1 LTNSYRK
8 SIIVEIL
15 LTRSNADMADRGF
28 KVYPYRWTILAVFML
43 VNIAIQILW
52 ICFAPITGPAA
63 QFYGVSDLQI
73 GLLAMLFM
81 IVYVPL
87 SIPVSWMIDT
97 LGYRKSVNIGV
108 GIMAVFGLLRG
119 VFAAN
124 YTIVLLTTIALAV
137 SQPFMM
143 NSISTVAAKWFP
155 IQERATASGLA
166 LVANFLG
173 IAIGQVLSPILFLR
187 FGIAGML
194 LIYGGIA
201 AFTAI
206 IFVIF
211 TREAPPTPPCPQG
224 METRALMLDGL
235 KSMLRMKDVWIMLGL
250 FLVGMGIFNGISTW
264 IESIVRSRG
273 FSISQAG
280 NLGGVLLI
288 GGIAGAIVLPIFSD
302 RLHKRKIF
310 MLLGMALAIPGMIG
324 VIFANQYWLTM
335 VSMFFLGFFLIS
347 LAPVG
352 YQYVAEIT
360 HPAPEGTSNGLL
372 NLAGQASV
380 VFIYGMEALKGKD
393 GSFRPSLLV
402 LAGLMVLCV
411 FLILWLKESAMV
423 QSQKLSEEP

>member
-1 LTNSYRK
+1 M
-8 SIIVEIL
+8 IVEIL
-15 LTRSNADMADRGF
+15 LIRSSASMADKSF

-63 QFYGVSDLQI
+63 KFYGVSDLRI

-119 VFAAN
+119 FFAAN
-124 YTIVLLTTIALAV
+124 YTVVLITTIALAV

-173 IAIGQVLSPILFLR
+173 IAIGQVLSPVLFLR
-187 FGIAGML
+187 FGIANML

-224 METRALMLDGL
+224 MEMRALMLDGL

-280 NLGGVLLI
+280 NLGGVLLF

-310 MLLGMALAIPGMIG
+310 MFLGMALAIPGMIG

-402 LAGLMVLCV
+402 LTGLMVLCV

-423 QSQKLSEEP
+423 QPGKLAEKSG